1 MRAMTIRAQL
11 DGRARRAERSRDA
24 IVRALFEL
32 IGEGNPQPT
41 AQQVAERAEVG
52 LRSVFRHFADME
64 TLYAELGA
72 RVNAE
77 AQPLMR
83 DPPTK
88 GSAAERALV
97 IVAQRSEFYEVI
109 AHYKRAGDLGRRR
122 SVFLQRQHVRLVR
135 ELRERL
141 LRALPEL
148 ARAPESVV
156 EALDV
161 VLSFEA
167 WDRLRTDQKLS
178 RERATAAIE
187 TAVLALVAR
196 LPRSAPHK
204 GRGRKR

>member
-1 MRAMTIRAQL
+1 MTLQL

-32 IGEGNPQPT
+32 IGEGEAQPT

-52 LRSVFRHFADME
+52 LRSVFRHFADMD
-64 TLYAELGA
+64 TLYAELDA
-72 RVNAE
+72 RVQEE
-77 AQPLMR
+77 ARPLLR
-83 DPPTK
+83 DPPSE
-88 GSAAERALV
+88 GSVAERALV
-97 IVAQRSEFYEVI
+97 IVAQRSQFYEGI

-122 SVFLQRQHVRLVR
+122 SVFLQRQHARLVR
-135 ELRERL
+135 ILRDRL